1 MEKKEQFFAET
12 KKEVQDYLED
22 RLLLFRLQ
30 TVQKLS
36 KLTAALFS
44 AVLVAVLVFFIIL
57 FLSIMAGYFFSSL
70 THSYF
75 LGFGIV
81 TFIYVILLFVVL
93 KVRVFDAFITNT
105 VINIIF
111 DRNSEKEEDDGH
123 DTNSK
128 G

>member
-12 KKEVQDYLED
+12 KKEVQEYLED
-22 RLLLFRLQ
+22 KILLFRLQ

-36 KLTAALFS
+36 KLAAALFS
-44 AVLVAVLVFFIIL
+44 AVLIAVLVFFIIL
-57 FLSIMAGYFFSSL
+57 FLSIMAGYYFSSL

-111 DRNSEKEEDDGH
+111 DRNSEKEENDGNH
-123 DTNSK
+123 TTTK
-128 G
+128 E

>member
-111 DRNSEKEEDDGH
+111 DRNSEKEEDDGNA
-123 DTNSK
+123 TNSK